1 MDDNTEILKDTL
13 DNIEGTVQSI
23 YTELTRQGEPSI
35 KGLLLEQEN
44 RGERIEKDILPHIQD
59 SLVEIKKAIL
69 VSAIIIAKPT
79 KPEAAIKKAYTALDK
94 FLEGDINEK

>member
-1 MDDNTEILKDTL
+1 MDDDAEILKNTL
-13 DNIEGTVQSI
+13 DNIEDTVQSI

-44 RGERIEKDILPHIQD
+44 RGERIEKDLLPSIQH

-69 VSAIIIAKPT
+69 VSAIIIARPAR
-79 KPEAAIKKAYTALDK
+79 PESAIRKAYAEIDR
-94 FLEGDINEK
+94 FLEGGTNEK